1 MRGLDRLPRVSL
13 VRAPT
18 PLEDAP
24 RLAAALGVRRL
35 LVKREDLTDLALGGN
50 KVRKLEFLFGE
61 ALAQGADTIV
71 TTASAHSNFLRI
83 VSAGARR
90 FGLRPVLLVRGRA
103 DLPSEGNLL
112 LMRLFAERIVYL
124 DTEDPYADTT
134 IATMRDLEQELRRC
148 GRRPYLIHLAAFSAG
163 LATAAYVPA
172 AEELAA
178 QLRERG
184 GGCDRIVLAVGSGG
198 TYAGLLLGL
207 RAAGVAAPVL
217 GVSVNTAAGEMHRRI
232 RDQIRAAEDLLGM
245 TPSVRDDEIDI
256 TDAHVGAGYG
266 IPTADSLAA
275 VALAARTE
283 GLLLDPIY
291 TGKAW
296 AALAHAVRTGAVRPP
311 DTVVFMH
318 TGGAPNT
325 FVHGAEIS
333 AALPAT

>member
-1 MRGLDRLPRVSL
+1 MRELDRLPRVTI

-35 LVKREDLTDLALGGN
+35 LVKRDDLTDLALGGN

-61 ALAQGADTIV
+61 ALARSADTIV

-90 FGLRPVLLVRGRA
+90 FGLRPVLLVRGRP
-103 DLPSEGNLL
+103 DLPSVGNLL

-124 DTEDPYADTT
+124 DTADPYADTT
-134 IATMRDLEQELRRC
+134 IAKMRDLERELTAA

-163 LATAAYVPA
+163 LATAAYIPA
-172 AEELAA
+172 AEELAV
-178 QLRERG
+178 QLRDC
-184 GGCDRIVLAVGSGG
+184 GGCDRVVLAVGSGG

-207 RAAGVAAPVL
+207 RARGVGTPVL
-217 GVSVNTAAGEMHRRI
+217 GASVNTGAAEMRGRI
-232 RDQIRAAEDLLGM
+232 RDQIRAAEDLLDL
-245 TPSVRDDEIDI
+245 PSTVGDDEIEI
-256 TDAHVGAGYG
+256 TDAHVGPGYG
-266 IPTADSLAA
+266 IPTADSLEA

-296 AALAHAVRTGAVRPP
+296 AALAFAVRTGAVRPS

-325 FVHGAEIS
+325 FVHSAEIS
-333 AALPAT
+333 AALPATP